1 MSSNVDEPEINDTQ
15 SLYTSWR
22 WFQTKDSFGWDFL
35 EALTCSHHEMVSKRL
50 LRRSVGCHRCSRW
63 WISGLHTWPGH
74 EHHEPGGMAIHK
86 FPATGWSLLCYC
98 GLLSSRE
105 KPMGT
110 YWTLGLFQLYLWHHK
125 FQCVHQKNIDPL
137 WLSISFHDSRWI
149 LYDFPFSMTSHWFSM
164 TFQWFSSE
172 FPWRSYW
179 FSMTF
184 QWFSSEFPWRSI
196 DFPWRSSDFPRC
208 HFCLP
213 SKGPPNISTSL
224 VLGSTF
230 KTCRWA
236 AGEAET
242 F

>member
-1 MSSNVDEPEINDTQ
+1 MSSNVDESEINDTQ

-22 WFQTKDSFGWDFL
+22 LFQTKDSFGVSWRHQS
-35 EALTCSHHEMVSKRL
+35 SHHEMVSKRL
-50 LRRSVGCHRCSRW
+50 LRSSVGCHRCSRW

-98 GLLSSRE
+98 QDLSSRE

-149 LYDFPFSMTSHWFSM
+149 LYDFP
-164 TFQWFSSE
+164 
-172 FPWRSYW
+172 